1 MRILLFLAG
10 ILLSGTAAYYSV
22 LGLQAIFNGAFI
34 PILVMGG
41 SIELAKVVTA
51 TFLHKS
57 WKQIPALMKSGMCV
71 AVVVFMFLTS
81 MGIFGFLSKAHLENS
96 ANKGAEVTS
105 VVAELRADIDIDTK
119 IVADAD
125 KQLQMLDSTVKDD
138 YNTIRRQ
145 KSLRASLNAEKKA
158 ALKRLRE
165 NNRKLAAADLEV
177 KKVEVEFGPLKYIAE
192 LIYGD
197 NAANNID
204 NAVRYVILMIVFVFD
219 PLAILLLIAASSYN
233 NIVKPEE
240 KQTEVKKEILEVKQ
254 VPPKPK
260 KEKPVF
266 AHPNDA
272 LVNEVELDNDDD
284 EIVLEVSNIESG
296 NNDIITISKK
306 DILNIVNNKQIME

>member
-51 TFLHKS
+51 TFLHRS

-105 VVAELRADIDIDTK
+105 VVAELRADIDIDNK
-119 IVADAD
+119 IVADVD
-125 KQLQMLDSTVKDD
+125 KQIQMLDGTVKDD

-145 KSLRASLNAEKKA
+145 KSLRASLNADKKA

-197 NAANNID
+197 AAGNNLD

-233 NIVKPEE
+233 TMMKP
-240 KQTEVKKEILEVKQ
+240 KQEEVKKEVVVKH

-260 KEKPVF
+260 KEKPIF
-266 AHPNDA
+266 GHPNDA

-284 EIVLEVSNIESG
+284 EIVLEISNIESG
-296 NNDIITISKK
+296 NNDVITISKK

>member
-34 PILVMGG
+34 PILVMGA
-41 SIELAKVVTA
+41 SIEIAKVVTA
-51 TFLHKS
+51 TFLHRS
-57 WKQIPALMKSGMCV
+57 WKQIPGLMKSGMCV
-71 AVVVFMFLTS
+71 SVVVFMFLTS

-105 VVAELRADIDIDTK
+105 IAAELRADVNIDTK
-119 IVADAD
+119 IIADVD
-125 KQLQMLDSTVKDD
+125 KQIQMLDSTVKDD

-145 KSLRASLNAEKKA
+145 KSLRSSLNADKKA

-165 NNRKLAAADLEV
+165 SNRKLAAADLEV

-197 NAANNID
+197 DAANNLD

-219 PLAILLLIAASSYN
+219 PLAILLLIAASSYHSMM
-233 NIVKPEE
+233 KPKE
-240 KQTEVKKEILEVKQ
+240 EVKKEVVVKH

-260 KEKPVF
+260 KEKAVF
-266 AHPNDA
+266 GHPNDA

-284 EIVLEVSNIESG
+284 EIVLEISNIESG

-306 DILNIVNNKQIME
+306 DILNIVNNK